1 VIRRGFSNKGTAFV
15 EPEKSRLKRHQQEVN
30 TKFLWWQAGG
40 FLSGTPFFA
49 SLICLILFTPLAV
62 VFIVF
67 AAIPL
72 IYLIL
77 FQKFFLDPNAEI
89 IKNGNLIISNRPLAY
104 LFLLVSM
111 LIGSIVGW
119 VFLSGIIGSIYSF

>member
-1 VIRRGFSNKGTAFV
+1 M
-15 EPEKSRLKRHQQEVN
+15 EPEKSRLKRQQQELN
-30 TKFLWWQAGG
+30 TKFPWWLAGG
-40 FLSGTPFFA
+40 FPSGTPFLA

-77 FQKFFLDPNAEI
+77 FQKHFLDSNAEI

-104 LFLLVSM
+104 LFLLLSM

-119 VFLSGIIGSIYSF
+119 VFFSDIIGSIYSF